1 MMAEQMQLS
10 LLVGDL
16 DMDDKERAVMREHII
31 YLANQ
36 LEISRKANQQQIV
49 FIKRLLDP
57 EDLGH
62 AVSNETRQI
71 AYTLLINSSHLERDS
86 WQHQDNL

>member
-1 MMAEQMQLS
+1 MAEQMRRS
-10 LLVGDL
+10 LLVGDC
-16 DMDDKERAVMREHII
+16 DMDDKERKTMREHIL

-36 LEISRKANQQQIV
+36 LEITRKSNQQHIV
-49 FIKRLLDP
+49 FLKRLLDP

-71 AYTLLINSSHLERDS
+71 AYTLLINSSHIERDS
-86 WQHQDNL
+86 WQHNNP

>member
-1 MMAEQMQLS
+1 
-10 LLVGDL
+10 
-16 DMDDKERAVMREHII
+16 MDDKERAVMRDHIV
-31 YLANQ
+31 YLASQ
-36 LEISRKANQQQIV
+36 LEQTRKANQQQIV

-71 AYTLLINSSHLERDS
+71 AYTLLINSTHHERDS
-86 WQHQDNL
+86 WQNSNN

>member
-1 MMAEQMQLS
+1 
-10 LLVGDL
+10 
-16 DMDDKERAVMREHII
+16 MDDKERAVMREHIV
-31 YLANQ
+31 YLGNQ
-36 LEISRKANQQQIV
+36 LEQTRKANQQQMV

-71 AYTLLINSSHLERDS
+71 AYTLLINSTHIERDS
-86 WQHQDNL
+86 WQNSNL

>member
-1 MMAEQMQLS
+1 MTAELTLHS
-10 LLVGDL
+10 LPIGVLN
-16 DMDDKERAVMREHII
+16 MDDKERQTMREHII

-36 LEISRKANQQQIV
+36 LELTRRANQQQTV

-62 AVSNETRQI
+62 AVSNECRQI
-71 AYTLLINSSHLERDS
+71 AYTLLINSSHQERDS
-86 WQHQDNL
+86 WQHQENN

>member
-1 MMAEQMQLS
+1 MAEQMPRS
-10 LLVGDL
+10 LPVGDL
-16 DMDDKERAVMREHII
+16 DMDDKERSVMREHII

>member
-1 MMAEQMQLS
+1 MAEQMQLS
-10 LLVGDL
+10 LLVGDCA
-16 DMDDKERAVMREHII
+16 MDDQERQTMREHIV

-36 LEISRKANQQQIV
+36 LEHTRKSNQQQIV

-71 AYTLLINSSHLERDS
+71 AYTLLINSSHQERDS
-86 WQHQDNL
+86 WQHQDNP

>member
-1 MMAEQMQLS
+1 MKKQL
-10 LLVGDL
+10 LAFVET
-16 DMDDKERAVMREHII
+16 DMDDKERQTMREHII

-36 LEISRKANQQQIV
+36 LELTRRANQQQIV

-62 AVSNETRQI
+62 AVSNECRQI
-71 AYTLLINSSHLERDS
+71 AYTLLINRSHQERSS
-86 WQHQDNL
+86 WQQHDNH